1 MNNTSKA
8 KLTSAEIAALWTQYM
23 NETASICIHK
33 HMLEHIEDT
42 EIKKCI

>member
-23 NETASICIHK
+23 NENCKYLYSQTYVG
-33 HMLEHIEDT
+33 T
-42 EIKKCI
+42 YRGY